1 MKKLLLVFIV
11 ISNML
16 FSSTGQE
23 WIFTTREPVSNP
35 TANPLVY
42 LLIYLFIYLLFYF
55 QGLY

>member
-1 MKKLLLVFIV
+1 MKKLLLVFII

-35 TANPLVY
+35 TAHPLVY
-42 LLIYLFIYLLFYF
+42 LLIYIYLLFYF